1 GHEVHIC
8 DEQLRRD
15 AHALTHY
22 LNHHH
27 IDVINVT
34 PTYAAQLIELGL
46 LDQGHRPC
54 LVLLG
59 GEAVGGDVWTALRE
73 TPGVLGYNLY
83 GPTEYTINTL
93 GAGTDESPTPALG
106 RPIHNT
112 EVYVLDRH
120 LRPVPPGVPGEL
132 YVAGCGLARA
142 YHDNAGQ
149 TAARFVPNPY
159 GPPGTRLY
167 RTGDLTRHRPDGTL
181 DYLGRTDHQ
190 TKIRGHR
197 IEPTEIETT
206 LTTHPHITHAAV
218 TPTADRQR
226 LVAYIVGGA
235 DPDEVRSW
243 LAERLPDYMV
253 PGIFVALDVLPLTV
267 NGKLDR
273 DALPE
278 PDLADAV
285 SARGPRN
292 DDEAELCRIFA
303 AVLDLPRVGV
313 DDDFFALGG
322 HSLLAVRLV
331 SLIRDAGLA
340 ADPAAVT
347 VATVLTATTPA
358 ALAERLGAGRE
369 RGDAAFAPLLPL
381 RPDGALPPLFCIHP
395 GFGLAWPYA
404 ALLPFVPDSRPVY
417 GLQSPVVSGAEPAA
431 SLEELAAE
439 YLARI
444 RRVQPHG
451 PYHLLGWSFGGEMA
465 YALAGLLQRAG
476 EEVRFLTVLDALPP
490 VPLAGGEG
498 RSGADGFDAGVA
510 REHLTR
516 AVPGDADVLAG
527 LGDDVVDRLLAARS
541 VHEYLSPST
550 PFEPFSGDLLCVVAA
565 GNGRQ
570 AGAAA
575 WRERIRGTVHAH
587 EVPYDHDDLLSRDAV
602 AVIGPLL
609 RDAFARLAAP

>member
-1 GHEVHIC
+1 
-8 DEQLRRD
+8 
-15 AHALTHY
+15 
-22 LNHHH
+22 
-27 IDVINVT
+27 
-34 PTYAAQLIELGL
+34 
-46 LDQGHRPC
+46 
-54 LVLLG
+54 
-59 GEAVGGDVWTALRE
+59 VWTALRE

-273 DALPE
+273 DALPA

-331 SLIRDAGLA
+331 SLIRDAGLT

-476 EEVRFLTVLDALPP
+476 EEVRFLAVLDAQPP

-498 RSGADGFDAGVA
+498 RSGADGFDAGAA

-550 PFEPFSGDLLCVVAA
+550 PFEPFGGDLLCVVAA